1 MAKLDAFYERWIL
14 RRRDMIKH
22 QRYPLGKRAV
32 FAAIV
37 VAISQYSTGVMAQL
51 EEIIVTAQKR
61 GQSLQDVPISLNVV
75 DGESLKKFSIGAF
88 EDLDVYIPNLYI
100 KNTPG
105 NNAIYMR
112 GIGSSPGN
120 LAFEQSVSLYVD
132 NIYAGRGRQFQAP
145 FLDIQRVEV
154 LRGPQGALVGKN
166 SAAGAINIVHAMPT
180 EEFEGEVVASYEF
193 EREGTE
199 VSGYL
204 SGPVSENFRARLA
217 LRYADRNGYLTNTL
231 RDRNE
236 PDEEDFAIR
245 ATGVWDLS
253 DSTTVIGKLEFSQ
266 SDNFGSPVETLT
278 AAEFDY
284 KSLDQIK
291 ETDGRLGEDFDNTD
305 AVNGMVR
312 INWDVG
318 EHTVSSITGYSEYD
332 MGKDVD
338 SDFSASGLPPI
349 PGVVDDLILSFFE
362 EDFEQFSQEVRLA
375 SPTGQTMEYIAGAY
389 FHSQDL
395 QIIRGT
401 NYAFGPFS
409 GAQTRIFS
417 QDDELWSVYG
427 QLTWNFSEAIRAI
440 VSVRHTWEDK
450 SADLERFRDG
460 VAPPLPVP
468 NNFSIERSENQTDP
482 AATLQ
487 WDVTDDAMLYFSY
500 AVGSK
505 GGGFNGAS
513 NTATPNGYEY
523 EDEES
528 ESFEVG
534 AKLRLL
540 DGSATF
546 NVAVFFDEY
555 KNMQRSAFDGASF
568 AFTTRNAAVAQARGV
583 EIDGAITLSKYLTL
597 TGAVAYLNAEY
608 DDFPDS
614 ACIALPI
621 SAPCTPAGQDISGT
635 PLPHAPDWSGN
646 LALRYEQ
653 PLNNGLMLSGDLM
666 VVYQDSI
673 YLDDRLDPRMSQD
686 GYAKVDLRVGLSSAD
701 GKRGVA
707 VVGRNLTDELTAQ
720 HGFETPILSAFGFRT
735 LYTEPPRT
743 VAIEGAL
750 RF

>member
-1 MAKLDAFYERWIL
+1 MLEN
-14 RRRDMIKH
+14 
-22 QRYPLGKRAV
+22 QGSPLGKHAC
-32 FAAIV
+32 FAALAIV
-37 VAISQYSTGVMAQL
+37 MSLHSAAAQGQL

-61 GQSLQDVPISLNVV
+61 DQSLQDVPISLNVV

-88 EDLDVYIPNLYI
+88 EELDVYIPNLYI

-145 FLDIQRVEV
+145 FLDVERVEV

-166 SAAGAINIVHAMPT
+166 SAAGAINIVPVMPT

-199 VSGYL
+199 ISGYL
-204 SGPVSENFRARLA
+204 SGPMGENFRARLA

-253 DSTTVIGKLEFSQ
+253 ETTTVIGKLEFSR

-291 ETDGRLGEDFDNTD
+291 ETDGRLGEDFDNSD

-332 MGKDVD
+332 MAKDVD

-362 EDFEQFSQEVRLA
+362 EDFEQFSQEIRIA
-375 SPTGQTMEYIAGAY
+375 SPAGQTLEYIAGAY

-395 QIIRGT
+395 QITRGT

-427 QLTWNFSEAIRAI
+427 QLTWNLSADIRAI
-440 VSVRHTWEDK
+440 ISVRHTWEDK
-450 SADLERFRDG
+450 NADLERFLGG

-468 NNFSIERSENQTDP
+468 NNFSVERSENQTDP

-487 WDVTDDAMLYFSY
+487 WDVSDDAMLYVAY

-528 ESFEVG
+528 ESIEVG

-540 DGSATF
+540 GGSATF

-583 EIDGAITLSKYLTL
+583 EIDGAITVSENLTL
-597 TGAVAYLNAEY
+597 TAAVAFLNAEY
-608 DDFPDS
+608 DEFPDS

-621 SAPCTPAGQDISGT
+621 AAPCTPAGQDIAGT
-635 PLPHAPDWSGN
+635 TLPHAPDWGGN

-653 PLNNGLMLSGDLM
+653 PLNNGFILSGDLV

-686 GYAKVDLRVGLSSAD
+686 GYAKVDLRVGLGSAD
-701 GKRGVA
+701 GNWGIA
-707 VVGRNLTDELTAQ
+707 VIGKNLTDELTAQ

-743 VAIEGAL
+743 VALEGTL